1 MASHPQRRFDT
12 ADGAAGEPP
21 QGLVAMLVG
30 PRLES
35 LHLFPGRQ
43 SAVRLSHLCRKRKSK
58 GRPVRENPCR
68 VCGNALCGQKQGR
81 CAADMTNVRKKLVR
95 LHLLLSGRI
104 DSQGCYERCVLCG
117 QTTDIPL
124 SLSIDL
130 RDYYVEGS
138 GQLCRGCWQHVC
150 GR

>member
-1 MASHPQRRFDT
+1 
-12 ADGAAGEPP
+12 
-21 QGLVAMLVG
+21 
-30 PRLES
+30 
-35 LHLFPGRQ
+35 
-43 SAVRLSHLCRKRKSK
+43 
-58 GRPVRENPCR
+58 
-68 VCGNALCGQKQGR
+68 
-81 CAADMTNVRKKLVR
+81 MTNVRKKLVR

-130 RDYYVEGS
+130 RVYYVEGS
-138 GQLCRGCWQHVC
+138 GQLCRDCWQRVC